1 MELQGVGGL
10 GGGGGGRGGG
20 GGGYRIVVY
29 GSKFLC
35 GISKDTFK
43 FPTK

>member
-10 GGGGGGRGGG
+10 GGR
-20 GGGYRIVVY
+20 GGYRIVVY

-35 GISKDTFK
+35 GISKDIFK